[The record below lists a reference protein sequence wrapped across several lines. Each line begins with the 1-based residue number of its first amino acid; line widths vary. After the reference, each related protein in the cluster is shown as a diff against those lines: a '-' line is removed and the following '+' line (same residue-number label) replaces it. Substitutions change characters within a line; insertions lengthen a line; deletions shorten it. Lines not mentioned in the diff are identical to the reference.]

1 MFQQWFIM
9 SILDAAPL
17 RVHTS
22 PSHQRRTS
30 TSVSQTSVQRTWR
43 AAGGKDWINH
53 VQEKISQVCS
63 SRFGNWFKIWY
74 KYFSKGSSKNC
85 YALLTSFKYKILK
98 IQKEKKTNRLVCC
111 RWITCKAMLISQSVL
126 QVVNYCCFRTHPHIN
141 QLFMKSCNGI
151 QVIST
156 SSWNCELLENFA
168 K

>member
-9 SILDAAPL
+9 SISDAAPP

-30 TSVSQTSVQRTWR
+30 TSVSQTSVQRIWR
-43 AAGGKDWINH
+43 AARGKDWIKH
-53 VQEKISQVCS
+53 VQEISQVCS

-98 IQKEKKTNRLVCC
+98 IQKERKTNLLEI
-111 RWITCKAMLISQSVL
+111 WINCKAMFISQSVL